1 MDQPWLIVSTL
12 GAVFFIFA
20 YIRYKSS
27 EKERLKQDELAEL
40 EQSFDQLAREIEEDN
55 LKVLRYVSEYKEK
68 HDQQTRML
76 KSRID
81 MLEKEL
87 MALKSREEDGQ
98 ADRGPGARAA
108 AGAVPAGSS
117 VPSAGASAASAG
129 ASGRALTPVPSGAAA
144 SLSASP
150 APSPA
155 PSSGAEVPPRQETG
169 SIAERY
175 KTVFDLYRS
184 GKSIEYIARKTDMPK
199 GEIQLILQLAQK
211 QEETYRAQG

>member
-1 MDQPWLIVSTL
+1 MDQPWLIVTTL

-27 EKERLKQDELAEL
+27 EKERLKQDELEEL

-87 MALKSREEDGQ
+87 MALKSREEDSQ
-98 ADRGPGARAA
+98 AERGPGARAA
-108 AGAVPAGSS
+108 AGAVVAGSIAS
-117 VPSAGASAASAG
+117 TAGAAAAPAA
-129 ASGRALTPVPSGAAA
+129 ASGRAVTPAPSGDAA
-144 SLSASP
+144 SPAAFP
-150 APSPA
+150 APSP
-155 PSSGAEVPPRQETG
+155 GAEVPSRQETG